1 MREYRQLR
9 DCLGRFATGVTV
21 MTCKPPAGAPSGI
34 TANSFSSVSLDPPLV
49 LWSIARDSRS
59 TAAFLDAGA
68 FVVNILAEDQQSL
81 SEHFAQSE
89 RPDFD
94 QIEGLRV
101 SGTVEGQPVLPDC
114 MAYLH
119 CRTCVVHEGGDH
131 HILLG
136 EVAEFELGRPAKPL
150 IYYRGRYIRLAE

>member
-1 MREYRQLR
+1 LREHRQLR

-21 MTCKPPAGAPSGI
+21 MTCKPPAGAPNGI
-34 TANSFSSVSLDPPLV
+34 TVNSFSSVSLDPALV

-68 FVVNILAEDQQSL
+68 FVVNILAEDQQPL
-81 SEHFAQSE
+81 SVHFAQSE

-94 QIEGLRV
+94 RIAHLRE
-101 SGTVEGQPVLPDC
+101 SSAIEGQPVLPDC
-114 MAYLH
+114 LAYLH

-136 EVAEFELGRPAKPL
+136 EVVEFELGRDEKPL
-150 IYYRGRYIRLAE
+150 MYYRGRYITPPE